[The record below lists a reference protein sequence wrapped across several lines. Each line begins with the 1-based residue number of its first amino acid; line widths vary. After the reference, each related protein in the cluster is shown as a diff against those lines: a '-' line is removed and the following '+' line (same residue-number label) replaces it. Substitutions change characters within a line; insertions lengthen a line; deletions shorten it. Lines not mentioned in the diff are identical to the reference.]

1 MTKTAGR
8 PKREDA
14 DVNVLGRTIAS
25 AREAAGLTRSALAAR
40 AGLSLNTLM
49 KVEQGHTLDPGV
61 FKVAAVCD
69 ALAITVDDVVRS
81 SLSSHRKEQVM
92 THGIV
97 SAGYEGKSIEEVV
110 EALVRMG
117 VSTVADVR
125 LNPISRKPGFSKN
138 RLRDALA
145 AVGIEY
151 RHLRSLGNAKDNREP
166 FWSGRVNEG
175 RDAFRRAIQN
185 PEAEQSLN
193 DLAELAADQVV
204 AVLCFEADQDACH
217 RHVVIEEVTTNRP
230 LPVEPLSV

>member
-1 MTKTAGR
+1 MTHAVGR
-8 PKREDA
+8 PKRDDA
-14 DVNVLGRTIAS
+14 GASGLGRAIAS
-25 AREAAGLTRSALAAR
+25 AREAAGLTRPALAAR

-49 KVEQGHTLDPGV
+49 KVEQGRTLDPGV

-69 ALAITVDDVVRS
+69 ALAIPADDVVRS
-81 SLSSHRKEQVM
+81 SLNSHRKEQVM

-97 SAGYEGKSIEEVV
+97 SAGYEGRSIEEMV

-151 RHLRSLGNAKDNREP
+151 RHLRSLGNAKENREP
-166 FWSGRVNEG
+166 FWTGRVEEG
-175 RDAFRRAIQN
+175 RDTFRRAIQN
-185 PEAEQSLN
+185 PDAEQSLS
-193 DLAELAADQVV
+193 DLADLAADQVV
-204 AVLCFEADQDACH
+204 AVLCFEANQDACH
-217 RHVVIEEVTTNRP
+217 RHVVIEEVTNNRS